1 MNFPWKRYFARL
13 SPNSLPVLRNIVHFH
28 SLHLHPTSLR
38 RRERLLQ
45 SPVYMH
51 LENVPCRVCAAIS
64 PFALTLPLQVCT
76 LHVAP
81 VCLDYC
87 CVTVTLQDNLEIARF
102 VQGDLRFVVVV
113 HGYRP
118 VQEICAGDELIF
130 LLRSAIGSEL

>member
-1 MNFPWKRYFARL
+1 
-13 SPNSLPVLRNIVHFH
+13 
-28 SLHLHPTSLR
+28 
-38 RRERLLQ
+38 
-45 SPVYMH
+45 MH

-102 VQGDLRFVVVV
+102 VQVDLRFVVVV
-113 HGYRP
+113 HGCGP
-118 VQEICAGDELIF
+118 VQEICAGDELVF
-130 LLRSAIGSEL
+130 LLRSAVGSEL